1 MRDRPVARDLPGLIG
16 CLLTIG
22 AGVAALAYSTEF
34 SPLGSVFPR
43 AIAGVMI
50 ALAAWYIVLTLMGR
64 TQRAEFGPGSTVRRL
79 GVVVVMLAWAFA
91 LSHIGFLASSI
102 AAFVALLII
111 ANHDRW
117 TARSILVYGVA
128 GAVILG
134 LIYGLFR
141 FALLVPLPTGLLL

>member
-1 MRDRPVARDLPGLIG
+1 MRDRPPTRDLPGLIG
-16 CLLTIG
+16 CLLMIG
-22 AGVAALAYSTEF
+22 AGAAALAYSTEF

-43 AIAGVMI
+43 TIAAVMI
-50 ALAAWYIVLTLMGR
+50 ALSAWYIVLTIMGR
-64 TQRAEFGPGSTVRRL
+64 TQRAQFGAGSTVRRL
-79 GVVVVMLAWAFA
+79 GVMVVMLAWAFA
-91 LSHIGFLASSI
+91 LSHIGFLASSA

-117 TARSILVYGVA
+117 TARSMLIYGVA

-141 FALLVPLPTGLLL
+141 FALLVPLPSGLLL